1 MGMGKERP
9 IMKDSPQ
16 GSTLYEFLGVRP
28 IINGAGTRTAVG
40 GSRMRPEVL
49 DAMAEASR
57 FFVDLMELNRAV
69 GRYIAQLTGAE
80 AGMVTGGSASGV
92 VLSMAACMTGTDVA
106 KIRRL
111 PEAST
116 MKNEVAIQKVHRGTY
131 SENYRFAGAKFVD
144 VGTMNECRPEELDGA
159 ITDNTAA
166 VAFLISRTLPRVG
179 LTLPEAVAVAHAREV
194 PVIVD
199 AAAMLPPR
207 SNLTRYIKEGADLVV
222 ISGGKMIRGPQSSG
236 LLFGRQHLVEAAL
249 ANSNPNQAI
258 GRPQKVSREAMVG
271 LYVAL
276 KLFVEADEEQEYA
289 DWRAQVRSMIAAVE
303 ELPGLRAFLA
313 EDDVRFPVP
322 MAVIQQLPDWTGRP
336 CEAIASSLLEGE
348 PRVLVIHDKHRKRL
362 VVNPTALQNGESEVL
377 ARRLREELE
386 RH

>member
-1 MGMGKERP
+1 
-9 IMKDSPQ
+9 
-16 GSTLYEFLGVRP
+16 
-28 IINGAGTRTAVG
+28 
-40 GSRMRPEVL
+40 
-49 DAMAEASR
+49 
-57 FFVDLMELNRAV
+57 
-69 GRYIAQLTGAE
+69 
-80 AGMVTGGSASGV
+80 
-92 VLSMAACMTGTDVA
+92 
-106 KIRRL
+106 
-111 PEAST
+111 
-116 MKNEVAIQKVHRGTY
+116 
-131 SENYRFAGAKFVD
+131 
-144 VGTMNECRPEELDGA
+144 
-159 ITDNTAA
+159 
-166 VAFLISRTLPRVG
+166 
-179 LTLPEAVAVAHAREV
+179 
-194 PVIVD
+194 
-199 AAAMLPPR
+199 
-207 SNLTRYIKEGADLVV
+207 
-222 ISGGKMIRGPQSSG
+222 MIRGPQSAG

-313 EDDVRFPVP
+313 EDEVRFPVP
-322 MAVIQQLPDWTGRP
+322 MAVIQQLPDWAGRP

-362 VVNPTALQNGESEVL
+362 VVNPTALQDGESEVL